1 MNTDASPTPDPMG
14 GPLKPDGSTQLR
26 IAAALDRLDLEEW
39 VVTPMPGAVTSS
51 RQWSDGSVDTVILL
65 SAETAYGHR
74 RNPAGDTVWALKGSM
89 DEVIGAALSLARPG
103 SPGAPREPIPERTEP
118 DL

>member
-1 MNTDASPTPDPMG
+1 MGSMSGSPEPG
-14 GPLKPDGSTQLR
+14 GSAQLR

-39 VVTPMPGAVTSS
+39 VITPITGATTST
-51 RQWSDGSVDTVILL
+51 RRWSDGSVDTVILL

-74 RNPAGDTVWALKGSM
+74 RDPAGDTVWALKGSV
-89 DEVIGAALSLARPG
+89 DEVIDAALGLAPPE
-103 SPGAPREPIPERTEP
+103 SPGTPSEPIPERTEP